1 MKPHRISLRLF
12 VALVLLSPARA
23 AEPVDAASARLR
35 ESVRSLTLQLRD
47 TQAQVATLQA
57 EKQTAKTESDQIV
70 AALKKQVEAQ
80 DKKIADERTKADK
93 ATAEAKTAAQA
104 QATEIARL
112 KAELAK
118 TTVAFQQADTLAKAT
133 EAERAKLAAQN
144 AVLERLIADRE
155 AKNLALYTLGNE
167 ILVRYEKFSLG
178 EALAAKEPFVGT
190 ARVKLENL
198 VQDYADKLRDS
209 KAKP

>member
-93 ATAEAKTAAQA
+93 ATAEAKTAAEA

>member
-12 VALVLLSPARA
+12 AALVLLTPARA

-47 TQAQVATLQA
+47 TQAQVAALQA
-57 EKQTAKTESDQIV
+57 EKQAAKTESDQV
-70 AALKKQVEAQ
+70 AAALKKQVEAQ
-80 DKKIADERTKADK
+80 DKKITDERAKAEK
-93 ATAEAKTAAQA
+93 AAAEVKAAAETQA
-104 QATEIARL
+104 AEIARL
-112 KAELAK
+112 KAELEK
-118 TTVAFQQADTLAKAT
+118 TTVAFHQADALAKST

-144 AVLERLIADRE
+144 AVLERLTADRE

-198 VQDYADKLRDS
+198 VQDYADKLRDA